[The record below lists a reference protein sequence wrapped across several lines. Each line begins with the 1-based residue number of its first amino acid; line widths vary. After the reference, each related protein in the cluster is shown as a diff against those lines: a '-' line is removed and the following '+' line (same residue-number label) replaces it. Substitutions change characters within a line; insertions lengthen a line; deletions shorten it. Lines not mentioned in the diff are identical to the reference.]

1 MQMIQNIDTLDFSVL
16 VADFDVYMQAF
27 RKPLKEAK
35 LQSIDSSKNTVV
47 LLAGMS
53 WEVYPYSNRRY
64 VYILHNE
71 MVELR
76 LCDSW
81 QDTDSHYP
89 IFVRLK
95 SYGLWRYG
103 YQQAF
108 KKFMAYLN
116 KLFKVVDT
124 KISRLDIATQVN
136 KKIEIDIDIGA
147 ETVSRT
153 KFRHQ
158 WFSDGVCTGYQ
169 FGKGDVLLRIYDKVK
184 EIEVSRKFWFADVW
198 DAENFIIE
206 RGVWNVEFQLRRDFL
221 REWDIDTVEE
231 AFSELENLYSYL
243 TRKWFRVVAKQEKDT
258 NVTRRDTCDWWQVLQ
273 EKHDGI
279 DKKPKKENKKVKP
292 STDHLIACITGY
304 LISIGA
310 VDDLDIND
318 LMIKV
323 KDGLVK
329 NLEKKETT
337 YQLAKEERRSL
348 YVKI

>member
-1 MQMIQNIDTLDFSVL
+1 MEMLQNIDTLDFSVL
-16 VADFDVYMQAF
+16 AFNYDVYINAF
-27 RKPLKEAK
+27 RSLLKNAK
-35 LQSIDSSKNTVV
+35 DSSMRNDKNTVINLV
-47 LLAGMS
+47 GLS
-53 WEVYPYSNRRY
+53 WEVFPYSNRRY

-71 MVELR
+71 MAELR

-95 SYGLWRYG
+95 SYALWRFG
-103 YQQAF
+103 YLEAY
-108 KKFMAYLN
+108 KKCMVYLN
-116 KLFKVVDT
+116 KLFSVVDT

-136 KKIEIDIDIGA
+136 KQIDINIDIGA

-158 WFSDGVCTGYQ
+158 WFSDGVCSGYQ
-169 FGKGDVLLRIYDKVK
+169 FGKGDVLLRIYDKLK
-184 EIEVSRKFWFADVW
+184 EIEVSKKFWFVDVW
-198 DAENFIIE
+198 DAENFEIE

-221 REWDIDTVEE
+221 REWDIDTVED
-231 AFSELENLYSYL
+231 AFSELKNLYAYL
-243 TRKWFRVVAKQEKDT
+243 TRKWFRVVERQLADT
-258 NVTRRDTCDWWQVLQ
+258 NVTRRETSKWWQEIQ
-273 EKHDGI
+273 SKHDGI
-279 DKKPKKENKKVKP
+279 DEKPKKENKKVKP